1 MSDLSREVPIA
12 NRTWV
17 SGVVASTRAALKLGR
32 AKRIEM
38 SFEKASP
45 FVCLRNS
52 QSALATW
59 QAAHP
64 EWHVERWRCAAKGSL
79 PKDL

>member
-1 MSDLSREVPIA
+1 
-12 NRTWV
+12 
-17 SGVVASTRAALKLGR
+17 
-32 AKRIEM
+32 M
-38 SFEKASP
+38 SFEKSSP